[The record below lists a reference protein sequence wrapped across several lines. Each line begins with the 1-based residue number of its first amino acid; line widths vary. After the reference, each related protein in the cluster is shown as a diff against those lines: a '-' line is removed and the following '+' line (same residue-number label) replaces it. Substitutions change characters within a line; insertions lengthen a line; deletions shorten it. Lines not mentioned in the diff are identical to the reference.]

1 MPHHSVAEFESQ
13 LAFDLLDCLILLPV
27 FRHEPDTHGAENAAD
42 LPKLKS
48 GQSWEHYFTKHR
60 YQGGAS
66 VTVDAPLDEFPL
78 FSLKA
83 AGGGSAT
90 ALA

>member
-1 MPHHSVAEFESQ
+1 M
-13 LAFDLLDCLILLPV
+13 
-27 FRHEPDTHGAENAAD
+27 FRHAAD